1 MTLDDRDKWRAE
13 RPELHVRLDGDEMA
27 LIRALRAAGITQFE
41 ITHSSPQCWKRDKA
55 YLRAVD
61 AAANVEAA
69 QKRLDKAREAQKQA
83 VDVAAKSFTAG
94 VPGAGEAAKI
104 GLDLANRTIAYAGRE
119 AAKCCTGLGGPVDI
133 DLTPRVGQGG
143 GVTGSPKPDREWI
156 EFDRPWWKR
165 LFRA

>member
-1 MTLDDRDKWRAE
+1 MTIDDRDKWRAE
-13 RPELHVRLDGDEMA
+13 RPELHVRLDGDKMA

-41 ITHSSPQCWKRDKA
+41 ITHSSPQGWKRDKA

-83 VDVAAKSFTAG
+83 IDVAAKSFAAG

-104 GLDLANRTIAYAGRE
+104 GLELANRTISFAGQE
-119 AAKCCTGLGGPVDI
+119 AAKAALGLGSPVDI
-133 DLTPRVGQGG
+133 DFTPQFGQGG
-143 GVTGSPKPDREWI
+143 GVTGSPKSAR
-156 EFDRPWWKR
+156 RPWWKR
-165 LFRA
+165 MFDA